1 MNFAIWPF
9 ETCRGSCFSS
19 RRLDVC
25 LHYSHPDFF
34 KNIFFQF
41 HSSDQQWS
49 CQETSR
55 AFAVHT
61 VCVSSVKGCGL
72 EEHMCVCFTPAV
84 QTCLPLTP
92 DDVNLYFFEVW
103 TFSVRWGS
111 LCAYLAR
118 GCSSQRCGNSASC
131 WSFWSRG
138 GHRPDAAACSADVPE
153 CTLPACRGNM
163 LHGSAGGKATCHFTH
178 TKLREVKHHVT
189 PVISEFYQPHRL
201 RVEDKSKTCSSSNAH
216 KGLQQRVSPHRL
228 HVKTLQ
234 QK

>member
-1 MNFAIWPF
+1 MWSGGAY
-9 ETCRGSCFSS
+9 
-19 RRLDVC
+19 VC
-25 LHYSHPDFF
+25 L
-34 KNIFFQF
+34 F
-41 HSSDQQWS
+41 HSCCADLPPIN
-49 CQETSR
+49 SR
-55 AFAVHT
+55 WCKSLF
-61 VCVSSVKGCGL
+61 
-72 EEHMCVCFTPAV
+72 
-84 QTCLPLTP
+84 
-92 DDVNLYFFEVW
+92 FFEVW
-103 TFSVRWGS
+103 TFSVRRGS
-111 LCAYLAR
+111 LCAYPAR

>member
-1 MNFAIWPF
+1 MNSGCFWLCCLSSRAASWALTLICFAVKSFILEEFSGKQKHPEVFVNFAIWPF

-92 DDVNLYFFEVW
+92 DDVNLYFFW
-103 TFSVRWGS
+103 SVNIFCKAGFTV
-111 LCAYLAR
+111 CIP
-118 GCSSQRCGNSASC
+118 SSWLQLSAM
-131 WSFWSRG
+131 R
-138 GHRPDAAACSADVPE
+138 
-153 CTLPACRGNM
+153 
-163 LHGSAGGKATCHFTH
+163 
-178 TKLREVKHHVT
+178 
-189 PVISEFYQPHRL
+189 
-201 RVEDKSKTCSSSNAH
+201 
-216 KGLQQRVSPHRL
+216 
-228 HVKTLQ
+228 
-234 QK
+234 